1 MDDSTKIKVV
11 NRLSSPVIYFV
22 PDMNNLRREF
32 HAREEKIVTLE
43 ELRKVSYDP
52 GGMVILKDCLIIKDK
67 QAIEELGLHV
77 EPEYFYEKE
86 QVIDL
91 LQNGSMDEFLD
102 CLDFAP
108 DGVIDLIKE
117 QSVALPLN
125 DVAKREVLKEKFGF
139 DVAKIIEI
147 RDITT
152 EGEEET
158 EQKASG
164 RRVTSQSKGSQSG
177 RRVVKV
183 EK

>member
-1 MDDSTKIKVV
+1 MDDNTKIKVK
-11 NRLSSPVIYFV
+11 NRLNSPVIYFV

-32 HAREEKIVTLE
+32 HAREEKTVTLE
-43 ELRKVSYDP
+43 ELKKVSYDP
-52 GGMVILKDCLIIKDK
+52 GGMVILRDCLIVKNK
-67 QAIEELGLHV
+67 QAVEELGLNV
-77 EPEYFYEKE
+77 EPEYYYEKE
-86 QVIDL
+86 QVIEL
-91 LQNGSMDEFLD
+91 LKNGSMDEFLD

-125 DVAKREVLKEKFGF
+125 DVAKREALKEKFGF

-147 RDITT
+147 RDMTT
-152 EGEEET
+152 QGEEET
-158 EQKASG
+158 KQKPSG
-164 RRVTSQSKGSQSG
+164 RRVVSQSKGSQSG